1 MPEGLHEQPYECFSS
16 SGKKICQAVKL
27 LDYSFP
33 ACICRPRSFYIAHL
47 HTNELVCAIRGCR
60 LTRNE
65 NTLSDG
71 VRSRSFAIVSYE
83 LSACSNS
90 AVNSSLNAVF
100 VEIFAVEKYSRIIFV
115 TKQANLRIRGFSGKT
130 YKKIIKKNI
139 TNVKRCRDGMPKSMQ
154 TR

>member
-1 MPEGLHEQPYECFSS
+1 MHLPPTF
-16 SGKKICQAVKL
+16 I
-27 LDYSFP
+27 
-33 ACICRPRSFYIAHL
+33 YIAHL

-90 AVNSSLNAVF
+90 AVNSSLNTVF
-100 VEIFAVEKYSRIIFV
+100 VEIFAVEKYSRIIFA
-115 TKQANLRIRGFSGKT
+115 TTQANLRIRGFSGKI
-130 YKKIIKKNI
+130 YKKINFKKHY
-139 TNVKRCRDGMPKSMQ
+139 KCKKM
-154 TR
+154 